1 MDEDEESMILWEL
14 CPEPAFLI
22 FPYIFFNAFSDFSL
36 DVSLSVF
43 FRYLFHIFLTS
54 FSHLSQ
60 ISFSSVFF

>member
-36 DVSLSVF
+36 EKDTRK
-43 FRYLFHIFLTS
+43 RYLRKM
-54 FSHLSQ
+54 
-60 ISFSSVFF
+60 